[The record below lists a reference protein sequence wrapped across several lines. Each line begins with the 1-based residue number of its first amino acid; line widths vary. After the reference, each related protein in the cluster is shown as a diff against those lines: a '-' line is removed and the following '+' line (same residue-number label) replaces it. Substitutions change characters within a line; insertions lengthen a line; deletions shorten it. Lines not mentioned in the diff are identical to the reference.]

1 MPESPLNR
9 AQDLL
14 ARAAMTQSIIDSITA
29 PTEPVEAFDT
39 MEVMALRAVL
49 ANETAMRDHHATL
62 ASIHANTATMYE
74 ERMLRVSDEIVKR
87 LGEQGLN
94 AGVGFTKGGPQ

>member
-1 MPESPLNR
+1 
-9 AQDLL
+9 
-14 ARAAMTQSIIDSITA
+14 
-29 PTEPVEAFDT
+29 
-39 MEVMALRAVL
+39 
-49 ANETAMRDHHATL
+49 
-62 ASIHANTATMYE
+62 MYE